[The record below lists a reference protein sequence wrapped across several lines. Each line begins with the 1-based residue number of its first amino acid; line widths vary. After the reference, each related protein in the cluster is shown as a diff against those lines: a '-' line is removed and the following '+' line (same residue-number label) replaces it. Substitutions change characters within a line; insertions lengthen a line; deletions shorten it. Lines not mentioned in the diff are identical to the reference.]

1 MRYELIIFF
10 MMVLVFGVFLSIAYE
25 LSYISLLDISLD
37 SSVVFEYNVLIRR
50 YYEKE
55 NEE

>member
-1 MRYELIIFF
+1 MRYEMIIFF
-10 MMVLVFGVFLSIAYE
+10 MMVLVFGVFLSIEYE
-25 LSYISLLDISLD
+25 LSYISILDISLD

-50 YYEKE
+50 YYEKK